1 MKRYELLKDL
11 PFAKAGAIF
20 KEWTGERDGTPE
32 KTLVNEN
39 NITTNLWVKDM
50 ENFDEWFEEVKKL
63 KKYYYIGSMGHVES
77 AEYKGWE
84 LSVRL
89 RKMMGN
95 YFETYEETERHID
108 YLLAKEV
115 IKEDAKGF
123 EPDWNSLEQIHFYG
137 FWDFQSKKPFYSSTF
152 TRKEPTI
159 YFETVEDIEESFKK
173 HSKEWIT
180 YLTYEQ

>member
-1 MKRYELLKDL
+1 MKRYKLLKDL
-11 PFAKAGAIF
+11 PFAKAGEEFGLHRGGIKDCITLF
-20 KEWTGERDGTPE
+20 KDGEQVYQFKVG
-32 KTLVNEN
+32 EN
-39 NITTNLWVKDM
+39 VSEM
-50 ENFDEWFEEVKKL
+50 FDEWFEEVEEL

-115 IKEDAKGF
+115 IKQVNKDTDAQLNKAVKHFVKYKHLLHF
-123 EPDWNSLEQIHFYG
+123 EAE
-137 FWDFQSKKPFYSSTF
+137 KKD
-152 TRKEPTI
+152 E
-159 YFETVEDIEESFKK
+159 
-173 HSKEWIT
+173 
-180 YLTYEQ
+180 